1 MTTTQ
6 HKVRLMFGSV
16 FAVLALAGCTAQ
28 GGPHVVP
35 AGSQAPLQEVPCEAT
50 GTAAR
55 PTALHATASGP
66 YAVEKV
72 VDGDTIR
79 ISCNGTSTRVRLVGI
94 NAPESVKEDAPVEC
108 GGPEA
113 STYLHSLLDGHQVF
127 LSADPGQ
134 GVRDKYDRIL
144 AYIWTADG
152 TLANRAILEHGHA
165 EATGYGKP
173 FAYSGD
179 FTAAADQAQ
188 NSKAGRWSC

>member
-1 MTTTQ
+1 MTFSSCRG
-6 HKVRLMFGSV
+6 RLQSGGILT
-16 FAVLALAGCTAQ
+16 VLALTGCTVD
-28 GGPHVVP
+28 GGPQVVP
-35 AGSQAPLQEVPCEAT
+35 VGSPAPLHEVPCSGT

-55 PTALHATASGP
+55 PPALQVPASGP
-66 YAVEKV
+66 YSVEKV

-113 STYLHSLLDGHQVF
+113 STFLHSLLDGQQVF
-127 LSADPGQ
+127 LSADPAQ

-144 AYIWTADG
+144 AYVWTADG
-152 TLANRAILEHGHA
+152 TLANKSIVEQGHA

-173 FAYSGD
+173 FAYSED
-179 FTAAADQAQ
+179 FTAAAHQARK
-188 NSKAGRWSC
+188 SKAGRWNC